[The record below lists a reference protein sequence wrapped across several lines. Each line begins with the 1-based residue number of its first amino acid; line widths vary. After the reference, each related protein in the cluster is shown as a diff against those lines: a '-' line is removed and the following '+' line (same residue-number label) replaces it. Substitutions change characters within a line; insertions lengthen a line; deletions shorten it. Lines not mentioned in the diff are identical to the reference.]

1 MFNKF
6 QHFVSSKRCGRRLC
20 RFFSLPW
27 WFWTRTETSAGPV
40 SSRAS
45 DTGRDITQQRV
56 HVEVKND
63 LWYVRD
69 WNHEKC
75 DLKFRFSRLNF
86 AGLPP
91 WTYETLTWTTA
102 LWSKHV
108 ETVSHVLN
116 FASYPRKQC
125 WVKTLNHAH
134 ATSERD
140 CLAGASIRLDLLVGQ
155 PWFLNHDCGP
165 MRFQFPNRAFFF

>member
-20 RFFSLPW
+20 KSFSLPW

-45 DTGRDITQQRV
+45 DTGRDITATTRS
-56 HVEVKND
+56 VKND
-63 LWYVRD
+63 LWYVQSILAFELCWPSAMNL
-69 WNHEKC
+69 WNTDMNNC
-75 DLKFRFSRLNF
+75 PL
-86 AGLPP
+86 
-91 WTYETLTWTTA
+91 
-102 LWSKHV
+102 V

-140 CLAGASIRLDLLVGQ
+140 CLAGASIRPFGWATMVSEPWLRTHAFPVSEPCVFLLTILVPTQ
-155 PWFLNHDCGP
+155 TF
-165 MRFQFPNRAFFF
+165 